1 MTDAPKRVLLLV
13 GSPKGSGSTSEALGT
28 YLLEQLE
35 GQGVE
40 TEVARIVPFLRSE
53 EGRNK
58 LLHSVAGADLLILAS
73 PLYADSLP
81 SGVTRLFEIIGAEG
95 KEKPGFSG
103 TGFAAVINCGFP
115 EARQCDTAIAICR
128 CFAKEAGMEWMGGL
142 VLGGG
147 ESIGGRPLREAGGV
161 ARNAR
166 KALDLAAAALA
177 GGRQVPDEAVS
188 LMAKQTVS
196 PWLYTVIG
204 DIGWRLRARKH
215 KAGKRMKDRPYLP

>member
-13 GSPKGSGSTSEALGT
+13 GSPKGSASTSEALGT

-35 GQGVE
+35 GQGGA
-40 TEVARIVPFLRSE
+40 TEVARIVPSLRFE

-58 LLHSVAGADLLILAS
+58 LLHSVASADLLLLAS

-95 KEKPGFSG
+95 KEEPGFSG

-142 VLGGG
+142 ALGGG

-177 GGRQVPDEAVS
+177 GGRQVPDEVVS

>member
-13 GSPKGSGSTSEALGT
+13 GSPKGNGSTSGALGT

-53 EGRNK
+53 EGRNQ
-58 LLHSVAGADLLILAS
+58 LLHSVAGADLLFLAS

-95 KEKPGFSG
+95 KERPGFSE
-103 TGFAAVINCGFP
+103 TGFATVINCGFP

-142 VLGGG
+142 ALGGG